1 MKGIKT
7 TLLLVLT
14 FAVLWL
20 PETVTMIIQ
29 NVTGRLDLD
38 DVWQNMFAIMVAC
51 TPLADICIY
60 AIRNKHVKS
69 TFRTKQQN
77 ATRWV
82 SRQAEPTVNC
92 FKHRNSL
99 TGSFQFLQPKPNQ
112 LMYPLKHI
120 SELWHNVRSVPYIV
134 LQLYLILSLNTLTM
148 GNLLNT
154 IENRGVT
161 IILLTDVDHA

>member
-29 NVTGRLDLD
+29 NITGRLDLD

-77 ATRWV
+77 ATRCA
-82 SRQAEPTVNC
+82 RNQA
-92 FKHRNSL
+92 
-99 TGSFQFLQPKPNQ
+99 
-112 LMYPLKHI
+112 
-120 SELWHNVRSVPYIV
+120 
-134 LQLYLILSLNTLTM
+134 
-148 GNLLNT
+148 
-154 IENRGVT
+154 
-161 IILLTDVDHA
+161 